1 MHTKILLGPKCRRD
15 ATTIEL
21 QTEQVHA
28 NGYVMRA
35 NEQTRISCDDYVSMC
50 QQIKLFDVISGDL
63 RKSRNIWVCEE
74 VSQNICA
81 NAFAQV

>member
-1 MHTKILLGPKCRRD
+1 MQDVHTKILLGAKCRRD

-28 NGYVMRA
+28 NGGVMRA

-50 QQIKLFDVISGDL
+50 
-63 RKSRNIWVCEE
+63 
-74 VSQNICA
+74 
-81 NAFAQV
+81 